1 MILNP
6 FFNSR
11 FGYCP
16 LILMF
21 DGRMAN
27 NKINKLHER
36 YLRIIYSENFSS
48 YEEILEEDGFVSLH
62 HRSLRIL
69 ATEMFGC

>member
-1 MILNP
+1 MIINA
-6 FFNSR
+6 FFNSE

-21 DGRMAN
+21 YGRMAN

-36 YLRIIYSENFSS
+36 CLRIIYSENFLS
-48 YEEILEEDGFVSLH
+48 YEEILEKDGFVSLH
-62 HRSLRIL
+62 HTSLRIL

>member
-1 MILNP
+1 MTLNA
-6 FFNSR
+6 FFNSE

-21 DGRMAN
+21 YGRMAN

-36 YLRIIYSENFSS
+36 CLQIIYSENFLS
-48 YEEILEEDGFVSLH
+48 YEKILEKDGFVSLH